1 MTEKGENIQPKLID
15 LPEIPIEID
24 DFLTPE
30 GKKKNSIP
38 TGMTREQINEL
49 AKNKGIQEP
58 AAIGDD
64 DWAKK

>member
-1 MTEKGENIQPKLID
+1 MAEKGENIQPKLID
-15 LPEIPIEID
+15 SPEIPKDDID
-24 DFLTPE
+24 YLTPN
-30 GKKKNSIP
+30 GKKKGGIP
-38 TGMTREQINEL
+38 TGMTRKQINEL